1 MRKLNVGIVGCGD
14 ISGIYI
20 QNAYR
25 FQNLRL
31 VALAALNSAR
41 PLARIDEIKA
51 QWANWKLSGQPELPR
66 ACSVEQ
72 LLADPQVELVLNLT
86 VPKAHAQV
94 SLAALAAGKHVYSE
108 KPLACSRDQAAQ
120 ILALARQ
127 KNLRV
132 GCAPDTFLGAGL
144 QTCRKLIDD
153 GWIGIPLGCTAFMT
167 CRGHESWHPNPEFY
181 YQQGGGP
188 LFDMG
193 PYYLTA
199 LVHLMGPVKRVG
211 GVARTTFPNRT
222 ITSSKRAGTVIPVE
236 TPTHILSTLEFAG
249 GAGAGAIGSML
260 MSFDVFGAN
269 LPRIEIYG
277 TAGSLSVPDPNTFGG
292 EVKVKIGR
300 NDWTPVPLTHPY
312 RENSRGLGAA
322 DLAAGFLNNRPHR
335 ASAELA
341 YHVVDIMETCLDA
354 AKEGR
359 TLGVRSTAGRPAP
372 LPMTLLEGQVDSR
385 IHCS

>member
-25 FQNLRL
+25 FQNLHL

-41 PLARIDEIKA
+41 PLARIEEIKA

-72 LLADPQVELVLNLT
+72 LLADPQVEMVLNLT

-108 KPLACSRDQAAQ
+108 KPLACTREEAAK
-120 ILALARQ
+120 IFTLAGQ
-127 KNLRV
+127 KGLRV
-132 GCAPDTFLGAGL
+132 GCAPDTFLGAAL

-153 GWIGIPLGCTAFMT
+153 GWIGTPLGCTAFMT
-167 CRGHESWHPNPEFY
+167 CRGHESWHSNPEFY
-181 YQQGGGP
+181 YQPGGGP

-199 LVHLMGPVKRVG
+199 LVHLMGPIKRIG
-211 GVARTTFPNRT
+211 GVARTTFPTRT
-222 ITSSKRAGTVIPVE
+222 ITSRKKFGAAIPVE

-249 GAGAGAIGSML
+249 GAGQGAIGTML
-260 MSFDVFGAN
+260 MSFDVFGAD

-277 TAGSLSVPDPNTFGG
+277 TSGSLSVPDPNCFGG

-300 NDWTPVPLTHPY
+300 QDWAAVPLTHAY
-312 RENSRGLGAA
+312 RENARGLGAA
-322 DLAAGFLNNRPHR
+322 DLASGHLKNRPHR
-335 ASAELA
+335 ASGELA
-341 YHVVDIMETCLDA
+341 YHVVDVMETCLEA
-354 AKEGR
+354 AREGR
-359 TLGVRSTAGRPAP
+359 TLEVKSTVARPEP
-372 LPMTLLEGQVDSR
+372 MPMTLLEGQVD
-385 IHCS
+385 